1 MNNSW
6 KTTLFALLVGCGSV
20 QGTMPPDGAE
30 VDGATETDANTVTC
44 PDDCALGCHATEG
57 RCNTVDPSNGLASAL
72 DDAANATDLV
82 LVGEATIDT
91 DAGTITDTIGAKS
104 PLTQTLTS
112 GPVPVFVV
120 IAKSIATNKIT
131 VTGSRALALVADGII
146 SIDGH
151 VALDARSDAAGPGAM
166 LDEAGCRGA
175 NSAQGTSGSPG
186 AGGGG
191 FGTAGGA
198 GGSGGKPAVAGAMG
212 GAVSGNL
219 ELVPLRGGC
228 SGGHPGGR
236 VLDTNVNAS
245 DPGAGGGA
253 IQIVSNTS
261 IRLGAE
267 GFISANGGGGK
278 GSSTPVLCA
287 SDGPCGDGEGGG
299 SGGAILLEA
308 PAVELTG
315 TSGLTANGGAGS
327 CAVQGAASNGLSSE
341 RVALGQRCSGD
352 TGDGGNGAASTNAA
366 TDGGN
371 GSGNGPVGGGG
382 GGGAGRI
389 RVNLPAGATFVPGG
403 VASPAA
409 SVGLLGAR

>member
-1 MNNSW
+1 MNNNW
-6 KTTLFALLVGCGSV
+6 KTSLLALLVGCGSV
-20 QGTMPPDGAE
+20 QGSMSPDASGADSAPE
-30 VDGATETDANTVTC
+30 IDANSVTC

-57 RCNTVDPSNGLASAL
+57 RCNGVDPSNGLASAL
-72 DDAANATDLV
+72 DDAANATELV

-112 GPVPVFVV
+112 SPVPVFVV

-146 SIDGH
+146 AIDGH
-151 VALDARSDAAGPGAM
+151 IAVDAKSDVAGPGAM
-166 LDEAGCRGA
+166 LDEVGCRGG

-191 FGTAGGA
+191 FGSAGGA
-198 GGSGGKPAVAGAMG
+198 GGSGGKPAVAGATG

-219 ELVPLRGGC
+219 ELAPLRGGC
-228 SGGHPGGR
+228 PGGHPGGR
-236 VLDTNVNAS
+236 TLDTNANAS

-261 IRLGAE
+261 IRLGAD

-278 GSSTPVLCA
+278 GSSTPVFCV

-299 SGGAILLEA
+299 SGGGILLEA
-308 PAVELTG
+308 PVVEMAG

-327 CAVQGAASNGLSSE
+327 CATQGAASNGLASE

-352 TGDGGNGAASTNAA
+352 TGDGGNGAASANGATN
-366 TDGGN
+366 GGD
-371 GSGNGPVGGGG
+371 GSGTGPVGGGG

-409 SVGLLGAR
+409 SVGLLGVR